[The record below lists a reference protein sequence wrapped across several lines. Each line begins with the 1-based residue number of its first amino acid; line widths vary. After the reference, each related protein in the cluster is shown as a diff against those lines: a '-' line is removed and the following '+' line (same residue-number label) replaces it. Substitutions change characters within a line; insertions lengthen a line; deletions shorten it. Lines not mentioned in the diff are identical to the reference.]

1 MNDRPDAR
9 DLLEI
14 ARHTFTAE
22 VLPAVP
28 EALRYTALMIA
39 NAIAIAQREI
49 AAGDAPLRGE
59 YRRLAGLLSGNVA
72 APDGDALRE
81 AVEDYNRRLAN
92 EIRAGRFDG
101 EERAE
106 MLEHLRCTTE
116 EKLAVSN
123 PKALV
128 DPVAKQQDAR
138 AEKRS

>member
-14 ARHTFTAE
+14 ARHAFAAE
-22 VLPAVP
+22 VLPVVP
-28 EALRYTALMIA
+28 EDLRYTALMIA
-39 NAIAIAQREI
+39 NAMAIAQREI

-59 YRRLAGLLSGNVA
+59 FRRLVGLLSENAA
-72 APDGDALRE
+72 APGGSALRD
-81 AVEDYNRRLAN
+81 AVESYNRRLAN

-101 EERAE
+101 EKRAA
-106 MLEHLRCTTE
+106 MLKHLRRTTE

-128 DPVAKQQDAR
+128 NPASERRDAIADQGR
-138 AEKRS
+138 